1 VSQTVANIRALCLIF
16 LTFVFYLIS
25 GSVSA
30 QTDTLKIGVDTIR
43 NIGTKNPKNDTLPK
57 TKGSDL
63 RTTVKFTAKD
73 SIKINV
79 KSKKAALYEKGQI
92 DYGDTQLKAARIFLD
107 LSSQIVR
114 ARPKFDSIQKKKML
128 DKPFLKEKAESFSMD
143 SVDYNLETQKGL
155 IFNIVTKQGEGF
167 IAGSRVKKD
176 ENNELHIGDGHYTT
190 CDLAHPHFRIV
201 AKKIKITT
209 KQNVIVGPFYLEIGD
224 VPTPLG
230 FAFGVFPKP
239 QQKTS
244 GIIIPEYGEARE
256 NGFFLRGGGYYWAIS
271 DYMDARFTGEVYSY
285 GNWGIGSNINYQR
298 RYKFRGGLN
307 FSYRS
312 LFDKPLDEFNRV
324 KTGQFSLSWNHSPES
339 KGTGRFSA
347 AANIASS
354 GFNRTSVTNI
364 QSLINTNLNS
374 SVSYSKSFKG
384 KPFAL
389 SLAARHQQE
398 LTRNEVTLNLP
409 DVNFTMNQI
418 FPLKS
423 LVKNQ
428 KSFLGTIGINYALNG
443 SNTISNRVTGT
454 SFGFATTEQRKD
466 STYAFKPENFSLFL
480 QNLRVNLAQTST
492 LSAPFKL
499 LKYFNGS
506 FSTNFAQ
513 NFHQRRFDYNW
524 IALSDSTG
532 SMKVDT
538 IRRWGT
544 SYRYNFS
551 TSLSTSVYGFYNF
564 SNSKGRLQ
572 AIRHTMIPNIS
583 LSYSPDFSQTK
594 YGFYKREQTG
604 YTVTRDTVN
613 KINIYTPKFDELA
626 IFENVPGKGRSGTIG
641 ISLRNVIEAK
651 LRPKSDS
658 ANAKPQKINL
668 LDELSFG
675 TSYNLLADKAKGQ
688 HAWSNVSIN
697 TRIRLLGKIDIALS
711 SSLDPYLYRDTLV
724 NNETRKLKSFDLA
737 WAKGRLGQLSNVNLS
752 FATALNPDFFK
763 KPANNANLTAGR
775 GDANISRDVNNLLN
789 PMNNNTGLSTA
800 TVQNPFNDV
809 NRYVDFELLWNLT
822 LSYNLSISRLPQTNI
837 NQTLNFS
844 GDVSLTKNWKLNFNS
859 NYDVKAKA
867 FGASQFSFIRNLH
880 CWQMSFDWQPFGQF
894 QSYSFRLNANA
905 ATLKDLKV
913 ERRRTWY
920 DR

>member
-1 VSQTVANIRALCLIF
+1 VVQTVANIRALSLIF

-25 GSVSA
+25 NSVSA
-30 QTDTLKIGVDTIR
+30 QTDTLKISVDTIR
-43 NIGTKNPKNDTLPK
+43 NVATPKSANDTLPK
-57 TKGSDL
+57 ASDIK
-63 RTTVKFTAKD
+63 TTVKFTAKD

-79 KSKKAALYEKGQI
+79 KTKKAALYEKGQI

-107 LSSQIVR
+107 LNSQIVR

-128 DKPFLKEKAESFSMD
+128 DKPFLKEGAENFGMD

-176 ENNELHIGDGHYTT
+176 ENNELCIGDGHYTT

-201 AKKIKITT
+201 AKKIKVTK
-209 KQNVIVGPFYLEIGD
+209 KQNVIAGPFYLEIGD

-230 FAFGVFPKP
+230 FAFGIFPKP

-271 DYMDARFTGEVYSY
+271 DYVDARFTGEVYSY
-285 GNWGIGSNINYQR
+285 GNWGIGSTVNYKK
-298 RYKFRGGLN
+298 RYKYNGGLN

-324 KTGQFSLSWNHSPES
+324 KNGQFSLSWNHTPES
-339 KGTGRFSA
+339 RGTGRFSA
-347 AANIASS
+347 SANIASQN
-354 GFNRTSVTNI
+354 FNRTSVTDINA
-364 QSLINTNLNS
+364 LINTNLNS
-374 SVSYSKSFKG
+374 SISYSKTFKG

-389 SLAARHQQE
+389 SLAARHQQQ

-409 DVNFTMNQI
+409 DLNFTMNQI

-423 LVKNQ
+423 LVKNPR
-428 KSFLGTIGINYALNG
+428 SFLGTIGINYSLNG
-443 SNTISNRVTGT
+443 SNTITNRISGT
-454 SFGFATTEQRKD
+454 SFSFPTTEQRVD
-466 STYAFKPENFSLFL
+466 SVYAFKPENFSLFL
-480 QNLRVNLAQTST
+480 QNAKINLAHTST

-513 NFHQRRFDYNW
+513 TFHQRRFSYEWKERTDT
-524 IALSDSTG
+524 TG
-532 SMKVDT
+532 LVKVDT
-538 IRRWGT
+538 SNRWGT

-551 TSLSTSVYGFYNF
+551 TSLGTNIYGFYNF
-564 SNSKGRLQ
+564 ANSKGRLQ
-572 AIRHTMIPNIS
+572 AIRHTIIPSIN
-583 LSYSPDFSQTK
+583 LSYSPDFSQDK
-594 YGFYKREQTG
+594 FGFYQKVQTG
-604 YTVTRDTVN
+604 FTRVINGTDTTFVPRIEN
-613 KINIYTPKFDELA
+613 LA
-626 IFENVPGKGRSGTIG
+626 RFENVPGQGRSGTIG
-641 ISLRNVIEAK
+641 INIRNVLEAK
-651 LRPKSDS
+651 LRSKTDS
-658 ANAKPQKINL
+658 AGAKPQKINL

-675 TSYNLLADKAKGQ
+675 TSYNMLAKRSLGQ
-688 HAWSNVSIN
+688 YAWSNVSMN
-697 TRIRLLGKIDIALS
+697 TRVRLFGKIDIALS
-711 SSLDPYLYRDTLV
+711 SSLDPYLYKDTII
-724 NNETRKLKSFDLA
+724 NNVTRKQKSFDLA
-737 WAKGRLGQLSNVNLS
+737 WSKGKLGQISTANLS
-752 FATALNPDFFK
+752 FATTFNPDFFK
-763 KPANNANLTAGR
+763 KNANPVSTGGR
-775 GDANISRDVNNLLN
+775 GNTNEADINRLLN
-789 PMNNNTGLSTA
+789 PMGNNNTGLTTS

-809 NRYVDFELLWNLT
+809 NRYVDFDVTWSLN
-822 LSYNLSISRLPQTNI
+822 LSYNLSLSRLPEKNI
-837 NQTLNFS
+837 TQTLNFS

-867 FGASQFSFIRNLH
+867 FGTSQFSFIRNLH
-880 CWQMSFDWQPFGQF
+880 CWQMSFNWQPFGQF
-894 QSYSFRLNANA
+894 QSYTFRLNANA
-905 ATLKDLKV
+905 STLKDLKV